1 MKVKPLLTKQDVA
14 PDVFLDRYLT
24 ACGVKDTKRWLRRDR
39 RSLDNPF
46 GYANMNQAV
55 DVVRE
60 VVVKEGKIGILCD
73 CDNDGIC
80 SSAIIYLYLTKQLH
94 VPTDNIIMFF
104 HEAKAHGL
112 VINQDENIVQQVIDS
127 GVNLLIV
134 PDASTNDADG
144 ANELYRHGITT
155 LVLDHHNVDTEA
167 VERSKAIIVNPYL
180 GEGLNT
186 ALSGTGVAHKFCEA
200 YSLAYSTPTPMYY
213 DFVAISLVSDVCD
226 MTTPEN
232 ATYLR
237 KGLLQ
242 LAHKTSGSKQL
253 KALSDAFN
261 RNNITPIGLAFGMI
275 PPINALCRMKGTDD
289 KRRFFMS
296 LVGQEEIYE
305 GIKIIKEAR
314 KYQQKLVKDMIA
326 VIEPELDTTHKV
338 NVGFADNEH
347 KAYVGLIAN
356 KFCGVT
362 NKPTILLR
370 PESTTTW
377 SGSVRS
383 PFPIASLVNESGL
396 ADCQGHEEACG
407 IFLKRSNLSKLIRW
421 FDNLDI
427 GAVEPDIEVAAELA
441 PSQITLALCQA
452 CEDYKTIWCSSQ
464 GCKIVEPKFYIKATV
479 TNDML
484 LYCGKANNS
493 IRFTINGVDFWKF
506 RCSDEQLELF
516 GMYKKFDIEMIV
528 TLGVN
533 EWEGQK
539 NPKAL
544 IDKFEIVEHEEE
556 VGSWEDEF

>member
-1 MKVKPLLTKQDVA
+1 MKVKPLLTDIRDFDFVDK
-14 PDVFLDRYLT
+14 YLE
-24 ACGVKDTKRWLRRDR
+24 ACGVKDVRRWLRHDR
-39 RSLDNPF
+39 RNLDRPF
-46 GYANMNQAV
+46 DYPNMNEAV
-55 DVVRE
+55 EAVRSAIQMRMD
-60 VVVKEGKIGILCD
+60 IGILCD
-73 CDNDGIC
+73 QDCDGIC
-80 SSAIIYLYLTKQLH
+80 SSAIIYLYLTKQLK
-94 VPTDNIIMFF
+94 VPPDNITMFF
-104 HEAKAHGL
+104 HEGKSHGL
-112 VINQDENIVQQVIDS
+112 SVNQDENIVQQVIDS
-127 GVNLLIV
+127 GVNLLII
-134 PDASTNDADG
+134 PDASSNDADG
-144 ANELYRHGITT
+144 ANELYRYGINT

-167 VERSKAIIVNPYL
+167 LERSKAIVVNPHL
-180 GEGLNT
+180 GQGLNT
-186 ALSGTGVAHKFCEA
+186 ALSGAGVTHKFCEA
-200 YSLAYSTPTPMYY
+200 YSLAFNTPTPMYY
-213 DFVAISLVSDVCD
+213 DFVAVSLISDVCD
-226 MTTPEN
+226 LTTLEN
-232 ATYLR
+232 STYLY
-237 KGLLQ
+237 KGLSQ
-242 LAHKTSGSKQL
+242 LAHSTYGSKQL
-253 KALSDAFN
+253 KALSETFN
-261 RNNITPIGLAFGMI
+261 RNITPIGLAFGMI
-275 PPINALCRMKGTDD
+275 PPINALCRMPGTDD
-289 KRRFFMS
+289 KRKFFMA

-314 KYQQKLVKDMIA
+314 KYQQKLVKDMVA
-326 VIEPELDTTHKV
+326 AIEPELDTTHKV

-356 KFCGVT
+356 KFCGAT

-452 CEDYKTIWCSSQ
+452 CEDYKTIWCASQ
-464 GCKIVEPKFYIKATV
+464 GSKIVEPKFYIKATV

-484 LYCGKANNS
+484 MYCGKANNS
-493 IRFTINGVDFWKF
+493 IRFTIDGVDFWKF
-506 RCSDEQLELF
+506 RCSEEQLEQF

-539 NPKAL
+539 NSKAL
-544 IDKFEIVEHEEE
+544 IDRFEIVKHEEE
-556 VGSWEDEF
+556 IGNWEDEF